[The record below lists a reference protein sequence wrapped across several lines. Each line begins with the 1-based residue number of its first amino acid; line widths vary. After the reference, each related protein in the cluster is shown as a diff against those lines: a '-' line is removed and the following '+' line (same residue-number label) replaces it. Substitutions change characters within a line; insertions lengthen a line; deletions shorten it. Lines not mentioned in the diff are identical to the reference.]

1 MMNNEMM
8 RQLQARMVKLQED
21 LASQT
26 VEASAG
32 GGAVTV
38 TISEIGMG
46 PAQAKVQ
53 RVKIAPEAV
62 DPEDIETL
70 EDLIVAAV
78 NEALSKAQKAA
89 ADKLGPLTGGMKLP
103 GMPRRRRCALCVARC
118 AFACGEGP
126 SATRTTRDCA
136 ARCSDS
142 ARSHN
147 AERRTRNA
155 ELIRAHHRADRPR
168 GCGVRFPPR
177 HRSE

>member
-8 RQLQARMVKLQED
+8 RQLQARIQKMQDD

-38 TISEIGMG
+38 TITEIGMG

-62 DPEDIETL
+62 DPEDVETL

-78 NEALSKAQKAA
+78 NEALSQAQKVA
-89 ADKLGPLTGGMKLP
+89 ADKVSPLTGGMKI
-103 GMPRRRRCALCVARC
+103 PRLM
-118 AFACGEGP
+118 
-126 SATRTTRDCA
+126 
-136 ARCSDS
+136 
-142 ARSHN
+142 
-147 AERRTRNA
+147 
-155 ELIRAHHRADRPR
+155 
-168 GCGVRFPPR
+168 
-177 HRSE
+177 

>member
-1 MMNNEMM
+1 MLNNEMV
-8 RQLQARMVKLQED
+8 RQLQARMMKIQED

-53 RVKIAPEAV
+53 SVKISAEAV

-70 EDLIVAAV
+70 EDLVVAAV

-103 GMPRRRRCALCVARC
+103 GMP
-118 AFACGEGP
+118 
-126 SATRTTRDCA
+126 
-136 ARCSDS
+136 
-142 ARSHN
+142 
-147 AERRTRNA
+147 
-155 ELIRAHHRADRPR
+155 
-168 GCGVRFPPR
+168 
-177 HRSE
+177 

>member
-1 MMNNEMM
+1 MLNNEMM
-8 RQLQARMVKLQED
+8 RQLQARMMKIQED

-53 RVKIAPEAV
+53 SVKISAEAV

-70 EDLIVAAV
+70 EDLVVAAV

-103 GMPRRRRCALCVARC
+103 GMP
-118 AFACGEGP
+118 
-126 SATRTTRDCA
+126 
-136 ARCSDS
+136 
-142 ARSHN
+142 
-147 AERRTRNA
+147 
-155 ELIRAHHRADRPR
+155 
-168 GCGVRFPPR
+168 
-177 HRSE
+177 